1 MTIKINKPELEA
13 LIHERMKSGGFQNVE
28 DVLLQAL
35 NPQPRVQPIKGLTS
49 QEKEFRAISP
59 GISASRFGVEAGEV
73 KKNTRSRSTC
83 EWISSRHERHFRVR
97 QATT

>member
-35 NPQPRVQPIKGLTS
+35 NPQPPVQPIKG
-49 QEKEFRAISP
+49 SP
-59 GISASRFGVEAGEV
+59 RK
-73 KKNTRSRSTC
+73 KKNFAQFLLESPLPGSGLKLERSR
-83 EWISSRHERHFRVR
+83 EYPQPIEL
-97 QATT
+97 